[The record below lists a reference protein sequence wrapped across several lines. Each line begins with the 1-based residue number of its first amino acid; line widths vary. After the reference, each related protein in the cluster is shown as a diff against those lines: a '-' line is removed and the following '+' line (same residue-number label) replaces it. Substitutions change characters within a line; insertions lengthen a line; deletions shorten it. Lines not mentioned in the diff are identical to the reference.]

1 MTEHEIITSIVADV
15 ATSAGVTPPR
25 VLTPAETMY
34 IAGPD
39 IVFDPVQAFYS
50 PEDYAI
56 GYGIGIT
63 RILDS
68 VQLHGVMAHELAH
81 TNTLDETE
89 ADKQAAK
96 WGFGDQLISAL
107 RIVTSSGTDGYHAE
121 TSVRIAAIQDAT
133 ASCRVPQCI
142 PD

>member
-25 VLTPAETMY
+25 VLTPIETMY
-34 IAGPD
+34 IAGPH
-39 IVFDPVQAFYS
+39 IVFDPAQAFYS
-50 PEDYAI
+50 HEDHAI

-63 RILDS
+63 HVLDS

-107 RIVTSSGTDGYHAE
+107 HTVSSSGTDGRHAK
-121 TSVRIAAIQDAT
+121 TSVRIAAIKEIQNAT
-133 ASCRVPQCI
+133 V
-142 PD
+142 